1 MRKKAIILDL
11 DNTIYPVSSIGDR
24 LFKSLFQLIR
34 ESGEY
39 SGHFNQIR
47 FEIMRRP
54 FQYIADEFSFSE
66 SLKSDCFKLL
76 SHLTYDEKMQPFDGY
91 EALLTIPCRRFL
103 VTTGY
108 TKMQYS
114 KIKQLGIETDFEAI
128 FVIDPDR
135 SALTKRDLFE
145 KILADYNF
153 SVDEVLV
160 VGDDLNSEIFHAKAL
175 GIETVLYDYL
185 SQHQESEDQNVIR
198 NHKDLHRYL

>member
-24 LFKSLFQLIR
+24 LFKSLFSLIL

-39 SGHFNQIR
+39 TGDFGQIR

-54 FQYIADEFSFSE
+54 FQYIAEEFSFSE
-66 SLKSDCFKLL
+66 SLKADCFKLL
-76 SHLTYDEKMQPFDGY
+76 ANLTYDDKMQPFEGY
-91 EALLTIPCRRFL
+91 QTLLTLPCRRFL

-108 TKMQYS
+108 TKMQHS
-114 KIKQLGIETDFEAI
+114 KIRQLGIANDFEAI
-128 FVIDPDR
+128 FVIDPDQ
-135 SALTKRDLFE
+135 SNLTKRDLFE
-145 KILADYNF
+145 KILADYNL
-153 SVDEVLV
+153 SIDDVLV

-185 SQHQESEDQNVIR
+185 SQYQESEYQNVIR
-198 NHKDLHRYL
+198 NHKDLHLYL

>member
-24 LFKSLFQLIR
+24 LFKSLFSLIL

-39 SGHFNQIR
+39 TGEFEQIR

-54 FQYIADEFSFSE
+54 FQYIANEFTFSE
-66 SLKSDCFKLL
+66 SLKADCFKLL
-76 SHLTYDEKMQPFDGY
+76 ANLTYDEKMQPFEGY
-91 EALLTIPCRRFL
+91 KTLLTLPCRRFL

-108 TKMQYS
+108 TKMQHS
-114 KIKQLGIETDFEAI
+114 KIRQLGIANDFEAI
-128 FVIDPDR
+128 FVIDPDQ
-135 SALTKRDLFE
+135 SNLTKRNLFE

-153 SVDEVLV
+153 SVDDVLV

-185 SQHQESEDQNVIR
+185 SQYQESEYQNVIR
-198 NHKDLHRYL
+198 NHKDLHLYL